1 MTLDW
6 LPRDNRIRDHSLWGM
21 EHFGT
26 EPPCIVYEEK
36 PIIDPD
42 GNPVK
47 GLSSAWITLNNPDEF
62 NAYTTQME
70 KGMIAGFN
78 RASTS
83 RGVVAVVLTGA
94 GTRAFC
100 SGGSIKDLAE
110 YYSTRP
116 HEYYQSADLLNG
128 MVDAIL
134 MCRKPT
140 ICRVNGLRVAGGQA
154 LGLPCDLTVASDMA
168 VFGQAEARNGSAPLA
183 GPTSFLPWYL
193 SIEDAMW
200 LCTTC
205 DMWSSYKMLHKNLV
219 SKVVP
224 VLKQGDKFIRNPMV
238 ITDRWLEDGE
248 IVYGEFVHGDEA
260 KKKAKTLVKE
270 LPVDLSLLDKA
281 VNDILWALN
290 NTFPSG
296 LMRSVESIRMK
307 KRSFWDVAKNDERAY
322 LSLNMQGDAFMG
334 FNSFY
339 TKDMTG
345 KGNIDYIKLRQ
356 MIAEGHPYNE
366 ELFTAVMPRPKQ
378 K

>member
-1 MTLDW
+1 MPLDW
-6 LPRDNRIRDHSLWGM
+6 LPRDEGIRDHGLWGM

-26 EPPCIVYEEK
+26 QPPCIVYEER

-42 GNPVK
+42 GSPVE
-47 GLSSAWITLNNPDEF
+47 GLYSAWITLNNPDEF

-70 KGMIAGFN
+70 KGVIAGFN

-83 RGVVAVVLTGA
+83 RGVVAVVFTGA

-100 SGGSIKDLAE
+100 SGASIKELAE
-110 YYSTRP
+110 YYTRRP
-116 HEYYQSADLLNG
+116 HEYYQSVDLLNG

-140 ICRVNGLRVAGGQA
+140 ICRANGLRVAGGQA
-154 LGLPCDLTVASDMA
+154 LGMPCDLSVASDMA
-168 VFGQAEARNGSAPLA
+168 VFGQAEPRHGSAPLS

-200 LCTTC
+200 LSTTGE
-205 DMWSSYKMLHKNLV
+205 MWSAYKMLRKGLV

-248 IVYGEFVHGDEA
+248 IVYGELVTGDEDKRA
-260 KKKAKTLVKE
+260 KAQGKE
-270 LPVDLSLLDKA
+270 LPIDLSLLDKA
-281 VNDILWALN
+281 VNDILWKFT
-290 NTFPSG
+290 NTFPGG
-296 LMRSVESIRMK
+296 LMRSIESIRVK
-307 KRSFWDVAKNDERAY
+307 KRFFWDLAKNDERAY

-334 FNSFY
+334 FNTFY
-339 TKDMTG
+339 TRNVTG

-356 MIAEGHPYNE
+356 MIAKGHPYNE
-366 ELFTAVMPRPKQ
+366 ELFGAVMPSPQ
-378 K
+378 Q